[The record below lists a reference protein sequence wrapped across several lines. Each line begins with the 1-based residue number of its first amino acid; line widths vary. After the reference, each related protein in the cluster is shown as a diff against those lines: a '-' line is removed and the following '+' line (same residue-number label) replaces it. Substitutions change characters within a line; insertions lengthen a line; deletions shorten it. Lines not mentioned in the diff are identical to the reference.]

1 MIFIHT
7 ADWHLGQTFFGY
19 ERNYEHS
26 EFLNWLVKTIG
37 ERGADVLLISGDIF
51 DTPNPSA
58 AAQRTFYNFIHD
70 VTQKNPNLRIIV
82 TAGNHD
88 SGARLEAPDTL
99 LGYLGATVRGTIKR
113 NNDGT
118 LDYQRH
124 IIPLS
129 EDTCCIALPYLRQG
143 DYPTAESYSEGV
155 KDTFLAV
162 AEEAKRVYKNIVIMG
177 HLFAVGGEVS
187 TDDRSERTVVGGLD
201 CVDLSAVADVATYVA
216 LGHLHKAQCV
226 GEYRNIRYSGA
237 PLPMSFAEI
246 DNRQSVTMITL
257 NGKESKTE
265 EIEIPHT
272 VTLIRIPK
280 EGAAPIATV
289 LDEISQLPEGNATE
303 TSPFL
308 EIRIAITEPEPT
320 LRQTIEQAVEGKTVR
335 LTRMEALSEQGTSKI
350 DAPLTYDEVRNL
362 DPQMLA
368 NDFFRRNF
376 NNNDMPESLQILLK
390 EVITEIRNEDFS
402 N

>member
-1 MIFIHT
+1 MILIHT

-19 ERNYEHS
+19 ERGYEHT
-26 EFLNWLVKTIG
+26 EFLNWLVSTIVQK
-37 ERGADVLLISGDIF
+37 EADVLLISGDVF

-58 AAQRTFYNFIHD
+58 AAQKTFYNFIHE
-70 VTQKNPNLRIIV
+70 VTHKNPNLKVIV

-113 NNDGT
+113 ENDGSF
-118 LDYQRH
+118 DYERH

-129 EDTCCIALPYLRQG
+129 QDTCCIALPYLRQG
-143 DYPTAESYSEGV
+143 DYSAAENYSEGV
-155 KDTFLAV
+155 QNTFLTV
-162 AEEAKRVYKNIVIMG
+162 AEEAKKRYKNIVIMG
-177 HLFAVGGEVS
+177 HLFAIGGEIS
-187 TDDRSERTVVGGLD
+187 NDDRSERTVVGGLD
-201 CVDLSAVADVATYVA
+201 CVDVTPLANIATYTA

-226 GEYRNIRYSGA
+226 GEYDNIRYSGA

-246 DNRQSVTMITL
+246 DNKQCVTMVTINSSET
-257 NGKESKTE
+257 NIE
-265 EIEIPHT
+265 EIEIPHS
-272 VTLIRIPK
+272 VTLMRIPK

-289 LDEISQLPEGNATE
+289 LDEIAKLPNGDIDER
-303 TSPFL
+303 SPFL
-308 EIRIAITEPEPT
+308 EIRIEIKEPEPT
-320 LRQTIEQAVEGKTVR
+320 LRQTIEQAVEGKAVR
-335 LTRMEALSEQGTSKI
+335 LTRMEATSRQGTSKI

-376 NNNDMPESLQILLK
+376 NDEDMPESLQRLLK
-390 EVITEIRNEDFS
+390 EVITEINNEDFS